1 VKGSLFILGPW
12 GLGGWGEPHQ
22 RPLSLSLLLLAAQM
36 MLFLVKRVGRFVV
49 KLWVLAGRKENN
61 KQMEGKV
68 EKRMENAR
76 DCWKRREECQCLRI
90 QNIKYIYQ

>member
-1 VKGSLFILGPW
+1 LE
-12 GLGGWGEPHQ
+12 GWGEPHQ
-22 RPLSLSLLLLAAQM
+22 RPLSLSLLLLAAQNDV
-36 MLFLVKRVGRFVV
+36 LFLGGERALCVDVVLV

-68 EKRMENAR
+68 EKMMENAR
-76 DCWKRREECQCLRI
+76 DCWNCREECQCLRI